1 MADVNFNVNMS
12 PQRVAEACRD
22 AMWRDDRASRALGM
36 AVTAI
41 GPGTATMTM
50 AVREDM
56 LNGHDICHGG
66 LITTLAD
73 STFAFACNAYNEVT
87 VAAGFDVNLIASA
100 RLNDVLTASAVEVA
114 KTGRT
119 GVYDIT
125 VLNQRGERIAAFRG
139 RSFTFKGKAL
149 IDDLPMGKRRAG

>member
-1 MADVNFNVNMS
+1 
-12 PQRVAEACRD
+12 
-22 AMWRDDRASRALGM
+22 
-36 AVTAI
+36 VT
-41 GPGTATMTM
+41 
-50 AVREDM
+50 
-56 LNGHDICHGG
+56 L
-66 LITTLAD
+66 
-73 STFAFACNAYNEVT
+73 
-87 VAAGFDVNLIASA
+87 AAGFDVNLIAPA

-125 VLNQRGERIAAFRG
+125 VLNQRGERVAAFRG